1 MTVTQYIITIA
12 LCSLATILTRSL
24 PFILFRENKETPE
37 FIKYIGK
44 FLPSAVF
51 GMLVV
56 YCLKDIKITVSPFGI
71 PELVCILV
79 TAALHL
85 WKKQMILSILGG
97 TLLYILISYLL

>member
-1 MTVTQYIITIA
+1 MTVTQHIITIA
-12 LCSLATILTRSL
+12 LCSLATILTRFI
-24 PFILFRENKETPE
+24 PFLLFRENKETPE

-56 YCLKDIKITVSPFGI
+56 YCLKDVNITAFPFGL

-79 TAALHL
+79 TILLHL
-85 WKKQMILSILGG
+85 WKKQMIFSILGG
-97 TLLYILISYLL
+97 SLLYILISYLL